1 MTSPASGSQARSVRL
16 SLDLIVDTAQRLV
29 AEEGYEAVSMR
40 RLARELGVGA
50 MTLYGYVRTK
60 EELLEALANRVLVSV
75 EPPRP
80 DAPWQEQVTSVMR
93 SVRAAFLA
101 HPELLPVVGAQR
113 IEGIGAYRGAESLL
127 GALRAAGLGDEQVVH
142 AFDTLVSFTVGFVQR
157 EVGVDRGVGDP
168 MPGLRSLPREEFPHV
183 ISLAGHLVTRDMESG
198 FEAGLSLLVTGIEGW
213 AAR

>member
-1 MTSPASGSQARSVRL
+1 MTPPARGSQARSVRL

-29 AEEGYEAVSMR
+29 AEEGYDAVSMR

-75 EPPRP
+75 EAPRA
-80 DAPWQEQVTSVMR
+80 DAPWQEQVAVVMR
-93 SVRAAFLA
+93 SVRAAFLE
-101 HPELLPVVGAQR
+101 HPELLPIVGAQR
-113 IEGIGAYRGAESLL
+113 IEGIGAYRGAESLF
-127 GALRAAGLGDEQVVH
+127 GALQAAGLEDQQIVH

-157 EVGVDRGVGDP
+157 EVGLDRGPGDP
-168 MPGLRSLPREEFPHV
+168 MPGLRTLPRQEFPHV
-183 ISLAGHLVTRDMESG
+183 ISLAGHLVTRDMEAG

-213 AAR
+213 AR